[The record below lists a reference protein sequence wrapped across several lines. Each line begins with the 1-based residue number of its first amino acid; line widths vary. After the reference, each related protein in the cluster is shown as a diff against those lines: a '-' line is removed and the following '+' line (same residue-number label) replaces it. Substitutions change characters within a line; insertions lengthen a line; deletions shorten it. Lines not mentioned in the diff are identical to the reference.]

1 MTRAPS
7 LLSRRTK
14 ILRSN
19 LWRHGYHH
27 GSLVIDSIYVSLCIE
42 LGFDSSYELLTGIL
56 GVAYVAGT
64 LMAGVAVVVADS
76 SLVPG

>member
-1 MTRAPS
+1 
-7 LLSRRTK
+7 
-14 ILRSN
+14 
-19 LWRHGYHH
+19 
-27 GSLVIDSIYVSLCIE
+27 VIDSIYVSLCIE

-64 LMAGVAVVVADS
+64 LMAGVAVVVES